1 MYCLM
6 LTAAYNVLHLSSCLS
21 STSKNVC
28 PERLPPVYSHQNF
41 YIDRFKVKCCPNFYE
56 KDDVC
61 EPCPA
66 GTYGRSCELACTFG
80 YYGNECKA
88 KCNCSQFQECNNTFG
103 CVCKAGY
110 TGHECDQGITSAETT
125 VTTIIATDFS
135 SETIIIEK
143 TTIKRSGQSNK
154 EVLLYSLCIAG
165 VIMLT
170 ALTHLLRSYKKRKSS
185 KLRPLC
191 NNEDVVLESTITSPF
206 SGVYDEIDENV
217 LTDNTQGIYV
227 TTPSSNNEP
236 VYFVPQES
244 TSISAITEHVDTD
257 YLDPVFAAEEGGK
270 SKDQIYEKD
279 SIANCSF
286 VSDAIVPKITENM
299 SPSQLIE
306 NMHEYLHEVPVTVH
320 QCIESSSGSDE
331 DAIGTEYSYVYQ
343 PLQKDVQMKSNEY
356 EQLRMQER
364 KTVHD
369 ATLKAVS
376 QFIYGTSELQLYL
389 NQYAGSDK
397 TINCCDGMKILKDN
411 PSDLDKLTTGDKTHS
426 GPFEYKES
434 PGNHNL
440 NNAIC
445 CQVDDNILHGTCS
458 KCSSPN
464 QKGHSNE
471 RHRRYRFRYQVLES
485 DFEECMPYKICHLLK
500 ILHGTCSKCTS
511 PNQKEHWNARNKRY
525 THTGLVAAYHLFQ
538 ICSTL
543 SPTSKNVC
551 PRSLPPV
558 GNLVRNTSK
567 DALTV
572 ECCPNFI
579 EKNDICEPCPVGTYG
594 KFCINQC
601 ELGSYGIGCNSKCNC
616 STFQECHNI
625 FGCVCHAGFTGNRC
639 DKDDMSELQAILEF
653 LVEFHK
659 FYNVDLFQRGYYQ
672 IRTTLKTSA
681 RVPAK
686 IEVTLP
692 KATGETLVLPSCVSS
707 GSAISKTFQILYRN
721 EDVTINDLIS
731 FRLHTIIDSSKI
743 EECLEKLDLQLV
755 LELWFSEED
764 AGPGALQDKMESVT
778 SRTLSLHFS
787 PTKGIHHHVPVLFDY
802 FHLCALDTTVHG
814 TLIGLHQ
821 PAITLPRP
829 PKSAWTK
836 NGPGENSIEMV
847 YFGSAAQYGDYSR
860 NDTVRL
866 HTAFNVHR
874 KLCTVLLSAYESLQT
889 TFELYLKTMRNS
901 IFKLEHMNC
910 HRRLEIIMDSIQ
922 CFDNEEDLINKA
934 TTDVTQLCAENVNLW
949 FQFVEVVALDRSV
962 LHLLTQEHHTS
973 RAKRF
978 AEGFFTHDYPKPE
991 CLSCYEPSFH
1001 GHAELCNIV
1010 RSSGYFQNLPSL
1022 QVEICDI
1029 DGDYTTL
1036 PIIFEDVYCDHIPM
1050 SNEKFR
1056 IKTQG
1061 SQKEKTEKLKAA
1073 RSNSNA
1079 SISSNTSKQKKKFI
1093 KNIRPDTFK
1102 RPSSYSCSEAEAIAA
1117 KDPVK
1122 DCMLVGY
1129 RKLDQTTTVTATDT
1143 RSSSRQS
1150 IVLGTFSPAP
1160 NRGEA
1165 VYDNEHPPLSN
1176 AASLPSLFIRS
1187 SWSRTSIT
1195 SLPEYAGSSES
1206 PHTHRRSVKSALIKN
1221 KHIHSDSEVCVR
1233 KKVFADESALSK
1245 EDSLG
1250 ESESV
1255 GCTSELT
1262 QGDDKVSER
1271 DINCDINSATGEIG
1285 NENVSLSKIDEQSSC
1300 SKLANDITQALKK
1313 KEDWYVKSDV
1323 DENDDQSDDGTC
1335 VANGYH
1341 DILENYD
1348 KEDQTETKKPVNS
1361 TVHKLSKGSDH
1372 TNGSTPSLSKDSGI
1386 ITQDSDES
1394 EHEHEE
1400 KMTVAEFLRDEYLRL
1415 RNSSESKQVSTDNT
1429 NMTKPDSSS
1438 EEAASIAHHRASS
1451 DSNIIKSLESST
1463 TSIQNSSSESKGFHP
1478 SKSYPELLSHIQ
1490 NDSPKLVSQIGHATL
1505 SFVEARENL
1514 KKQMKFDGQLYSEF
1528 QTLASTIPYFMMPPD
1543 GVDDSEGHHLI
1554 VCVHGLDGNSADLR
1568 LVRTYIEMGLT
1579 GYKLEFLMSERNQD
1593 TFADFD
1599 VMTERLANEIIAYI
1613 DMYGLNVTK
1622 LSFIGHSLGNLII
1635 RSVVS
1640 RSKLKHLVPKL
1651 YTFLSLSGPH
1661 LGTLY
1666 NSSGL
1671 VNMGM
1676 WFMQK
1681 WKKSGS
1687 LLQLS
1692 LKDNVDPRQSF
1703 LYKLSQK
1710 PGLELFRHVL
1720 LVGSSQDRYVP
1731 YHSSRIEMCKA
1742 AQRESSGMGAIYSEM
1757 VANILTPVVNNINC
1771 KLVRYDVFHAL
1782 TSTANTIIGRAA
1794 HIAVLDSELFIEKF
1808 MITVGLQYFR

>member
-1 MYCLM
+1 
-6 LTAAYNVLHLSSCLS
+6 
-21 STSKNVC
+21 
-28 PERLPPVYSHQNF
+28 
-41 YIDRFKVKCCPNFYE
+41 
-56 KDDVC
+56 
-61 EPCPA
+61 
-66 GTYGRSCELACTFG
+66 
-80 YYGNECKA
+80 
-88 KCNCSQFQECNNTFG
+88 
-103 CVCKAGY
+103 
-110 TGHECDQGITSAETT
+110 
-125 VTTIIATDFS
+125 
-135 SETIIIEK
+135 
-143 TTIKRSGQSNK
+143 
-154 EVLLYSLCIAG
+154 
-165 VIMLT
+165 
-170 ALTHLLRSYKKRKSS
+170 
-185 KLRPLC
+185 
-191 NNEDVVLESTITSPF
+191 
-206 SGVYDEIDENV
+206 
-217 LTDNTQGIYV
+217 
-227 TTPSSNNEP
+227 
-236 VYFVPQES
+236 
-244 TSISAITEHVDTD
+244 
-257 YLDPVFAAEEGGK
+257 
-270 SKDQIYEKD
+270 
-279 SIANCSF
+279 
-286 VSDAIVPKITENM
+286 
-299 SPSQLIE
+299 
-306 NMHEYLHEVPVTVH
+306 
-320 QCIESSSGSDE
+320 
-331 DAIGTEYSYVYQ
+331 
-343 PLQKDVQMKSNEY
+343 
-356 EQLRMQER
+356 
-364 KTVHD
+364 
-369 ATLKAVS
+369 
-376 QFIYGTSELQLYL
+376 
-389 NQYAGSDK
+389 
-397 TINCCDGMKILKDN
+397 
-411 PSDLDKLTTGDKTHS
+411 
-426 GPFEYKES
+426 
-434 PGNHNL
+434 
-440 NNAIC
+440 
-445 CQVDDNILHGTCS
+445 
-458 KCSSPN
+458 
-464 QKGHSNE
+464 
-471 RHRRYRFRYQVLES
+471 
-485 DFEECMPYKICHLLK
+485 
-500 ILHGTCSKCTS
+500 
-511 PNQKEHWNARNKRY
+511 
-525 THTGLVAAYHLFQ
+525 
-538 ICSTL
+538 
-543 SPTSKNVC
+543 
-551 PRSLPPV
+551 
-558 GNLVRNTSK
+558 
-567 DALTV
+567 
-572 ECCPNFI
+572 
-579 EKNDICEPCPVGTYG
+579 
-594 KFCINQC
+594 
-601 ELGSYGIGCNSKCNC
+601 
-616 STFQECHNI
+616 
-625 FGCVCHAGFTGNRC
+625 
-639 DKDDMSELQAILEF
+639 MSELQAILEF

-692 KATGETLVLPSCVSS
+692 KATGETLVLPSCVNG

-743 EECLEKLDLQLV
+743 EECLEKLELQLV

-764 AGPGALQDKMESVT
+764 AGPGSLQDKMESVT

-874 KLCTVLLSAYESLQT
+874 KLCTVLLSAYESLQA

-1010 RSSGYFQNLPSL
+1010 RSSEYFQNLPSL
-1022 QVEICDI
+1022 QLEICDI

-1050 SNEKFR
+1050 SNVESIPAPSRKIVERAQSFTCEKFR

-1061 SQKEKTEKLKAA
+1061 SQKEKTEKLKAI

-1129 RKLDQTTTVTATDT
+1129 RKLDQTMTVTATDT
-1143 RSSSRQS
+1143 RSSNRQS

-1165 VYDNEHPPLSN
+1165 AENIEHPPLSN
-1176 AASLPSLFIRS
+1176 AASMPSLFNRS

-1195 SLPEYAGSSES
+1195 SLPEYTGSSGS
-1206 PHTHRRSVKSALIKN
+1206 PHTHRRSVKSALMKN

-1233 KKVFADESALSK
+1233 KKVFADESSLSK
-1245 EDSLG
+1245 EDSVE
-1250 ESESV
+1250 ESESL
-1255 GCTSELT
+1255 GGTSELT

-1271 DINCDINSATGEIG
+1271 DINCDINSATGEIS
-1285 NENVSLSKIDEQSSC
+1285 NENNSLSKIDEQSSC

-1313 KEDWYVKSDV
+1313 KEDWFIRSDV
-1323 DENDDQSDDGTC
+1323 EENDDQSDDGTC
-1335 VANGYH
+1335 VANGY
-1341 DILENYD
+1341 DNILENYN
-1348 KEDQTETKKPVNS
+1348 KNDQTEAKKPVNS
-1361 TVHKLSKGSDH
+1361 TVHKLSKGSDQ
-1372 TNGSTPSLSKDSGI
+1372 TNESTPSLSKDSGI

-1394 EHEHEE
+1394 EHEQEE

-1415 RNSSESKQVSTDNT
+1415 RNSSESKSVSTDNT
-1429 NMTKPDSSS
+1429 NSTKPDNST
-1438 EEAASIAHHRASS
+1438 EEAASIAHHRAAS
-1451 DSNIIKSLESST
+1451 DSNIVKSLESST

-1478 SKSYPELLSHIQ
+1478 SKSYPELLSHL

>member
-1 MYCLM
+1 
-6 LTAAYNVLHLSSCLS
+6 
-21 STSKNVC
+21 
-28 PERLPPVYSHQNF
+28 
-41 YIDRFKVKCCPNFYE
+41 
-56 KDDVC
+56 
-61 EPCPA
+61 
-66 GTYGRSCELACTFG
+66 
-80 YYGNECKA
+80 
-88 KCNCSQFQECNNTFG
+88 
-103 CVCKAGY
+103 
-110 TGHECDQGITSAETT
+110 
-125 VTTIIATDFS
+125 
-135 SETIIIEK
+135 
-143 TTIKRSGQSNK
+143 
-154 EVLLYSLCIAG
+154 
-165 VIMLT
+165 
-170 ALTHLLRSYKKRKSS
+170 
-185 KLRPLC
+185 
-191 NNEDVVLESTITSPF
+191 
-206 SGVYDEIDENV
+206 
-217 LTDNTQGIYV
+217 
-227 TTPSSNNEP
+227 
-236 VYFVPQES
+236 
-244 TSISAITEHVDTD
+244 
-257 YLDPVFAAEEGGK
+257 
-270 SKDQIYEKD
+270 
-279 SIANCSF
+279 
-286 VSDAIVPKITENM
+286 
-299 SPSQLIE
+299 
-306 NMHEYLHEVPVTVH
+306 
-320 QCIESSSGSDE
+320 
-331 DAIGTEYSYVYQ
+331 
-343 PLQKDVQMKSNEY
+343 
-356 EQLRMQER
+356 
-364 KTVHD
+364 
-369 ATLKAVS
+369 
-376 QFIYGTSELQLYL
+376 
-389 NQYAGSDK
+389 
-397 TINCCDGMKILKDN
+397 
-411 PSDLDKLTTGDKTHS
+411 
-426 GPFEYKES
+426 
-434 PGNHNL
+434 
-440 NNAIC
+440 
-445 CQVDDNILHGTCS
+445 
-458 KCSSPN
+458 
-464 QKGHSNE
+464 
-471 RHRRYRFRYQVLES
+471 
-485 DFEECMPYKICHLLK
+485 
-500 ILHGTCSKCTS
+500 
-511 PNQKEHWNARNKRY
+511 
-525 THTGLVAAYHLFQ
+525 
-538 ICSTL
+538 
-543 SPTSKNVC
+543 
-551 PRSLPPV
+551 
-558 GNLVRNTSK
+558 
-567 DALTV
+567 
-572 ECCPNFI
+572 
-579 EKNDICEPCPVGTYG
+579 
-594 KFCINQC
+594 
-601 ELGSYGIGCNSKCNC
+601 
-616 STFQECHNI
+616 
-625 FGCVCHAGFTGNRC
+625 
-639 DKDDMSELQAILEF
+639 MSELQAILEF

-1061 SQKEKTEKLKAA
+1061 SQKEKTEKLKAG

-1165 VYDNEHPPLSN
+1165 ADDNEHPPLSN
-1176 AASLPSLFIRS
+1176 AASMPSLFIRS

-1206 PHTHRRSVKSALIKN
+1206 PHTHRRSVKSALMKN

-1255 GCTSELT
+1255 GGTSELT

-1271 DINCDINSATGEIG
+1271 DINCDINSATGEIC

-1300 SKLANDITQALKK
+1300 SKLANDITQALRK

-1335 VANGYH
+1335 VANGYD
-1341 DILENYD
+1341 DILENYN

-1394 EHEHEE
+1394 EHEQEE

-1490 NDSPKLVSQIGHATL
+1490 NESPKLVSQIGHATL